1 MPKNP
6 RVYELAR
13 ELGLT
18 NEETLDLCDALGIG
32 VKSHSSSVQVA
43 QADRVRRKAE
53 REGLIREVQPPD
65 LDEEQTAAPAKNKK
79 KAVAIK
85 KAAVPKKAAVT
96 KKAPPKKKAPAI
108 EPAAVTKP
116 PAATTPPNEAE
127 AEASAPSE
135 AEAPA
140 PPAPQAPPPPA
151 RPLVTSSGQEPA
163 RRTVEETP
171 ARATLRPKKHRL
183 LGKKHRLLGKKHPRI
198 EISDQRQPRH
208 RPECPHP
215 LAQLA
220 VNPFP
225 PHLVPHPARVLGR
238 QSRHLLAPR
247 ALGRRETSVRQA
259 GNAREGDP
267 PVVLVVLVVPVVLV
281 VLVVPVVVPV
291 VPVVVLVVP
300 VVVLVVVLA
309 VLAEALNSRPGGPR
323 GGPQQR
329 RGRKQKR
336 RRRQREELQP
346 QELATYTPVDAPVP
360 EGEVVIERGSTAQE
374 LAGNLNRSAA
384 DVVRFLLQQGEMV
397 TATQSLSDDM
407 VELFAAEL
415 GAQIRIV
422 DPGAEQEE
430 EILKVLDI
438 DLEALGS
445 APRPPVIT
453 VMGHVDHGKTL
464 LLDRIRSSNVVD
476 GEAGGI
482 TQHIGAYQVERN
494 GQALTFIDTPGHA
507 AFTSMRARG
516 AQATDI
522 VILVVAADDG
532 VMPQTLEAM
541 DHARA
546 AEVPIVVAINKM
558 DREGA
563 DPNRVLA
570 QLAERDLIPESYG
583 GDVITVPV
591 SAMTEDGIDEL
602 LDQIVLV
609 AELEELRAAPDGRAI
624 GTVLEA
630 NLDRGRGPVAT
641 VLVQQGLLSVGDP
654 MVAGAA
660 WGRVRA
666 MTDDLGNTIK
676 EAGPSV
682 PVEVLGLSEVPRSG
696 DMFTVAPDEK
706 TASRV
711 ADTREHWQRQASMA
725 SASSSGAGGAKLEDI
740 FKQIRAGEAAT
751 LNLVLKADVHGS
763 LEAVTDSLRKL
774 EREEV
779 KLSFVSR
786 GVGGVNENDVQLAI
800 ASNAT
805 IIGFNVRP
813 DRKARE
819 AAEREDVEIRLY
831 EIIYQLL
838 DDIENA
844 MLGMLEPEFEE
855 IVTGEAQVREV
866 FRISRVGPVA
876 GCFVEHGTIRDGAKV
891 RFLREGTI
899 IWKGEVASLRHFQD
913 SVPQVNAGMECGIGL
928 SDFTDLKEGDVIE
941 TYDEREIPRV

>member
-1 MPKNP
+1 M
-6 RVYELAR
+6 
-13 ELGLT
+13 
-18 NEETLDLCDALGIG
+18 
-32 VKSHSSSVQVA
+32 
-43 QADRVRRKAE
+43 
-53 REGLIREVQPPD
+53 
-65 LDEEQTAAPAKNKK
+65 
-79 KAVAIK
+79 
-85 KAAVPKKAAVT
+85 
-96 KKAPPKKKAPAI
+96 
-108 EPAAVTKP
+108 
-116 PAATTPPNEAE
+116 
-127 AEASAPSE
+127 
-135 AEAPA
+135 
-140 PPAPQAPPPPA
+140 
-151 RPLVTSSGQEPA
+151 
-163 RRTVEETP
+163 
-171 ARATLRPKKHRL
+171 
-183 LGKKHRLLGKKHPRI
+183 
-198 EISDQRQPRH
+198 
-208 RPECPHP
+208 
-215 LAQLA
+215 
-220 VNPFP
+220 
-225 PHLVPHPARVLGR
+225 
-238 QSRHLLAPR
+238 
-247 ALGRRETSVRQA
+247 
-259 GNAREGDP
+259 
-267 PVVLVVLVVPVVLV
+267 
-281 VLVVPVVVPV
+281 
-291 VPVVVLVVP
+291 
-300 VVVLVVVLA
+300 
-309 VLAEALNSRPGGPR
+309 
-323 GGPQQR
+323 
-329 RGRKQKR
+329 
-336 RRRQREELQP
+336 
-346 QELATYTPVDAPVP
+346 DAPVP
-360 EGEVVIERGSTAQE
+360 EGEVVVERGSTAQE
-374 LAGNLNRSAA
+374 VSSKLNRSAA

-407 VELFAAEL
+407 IELFAAEL
-415 GAQIRIV
+415 GAELRLV

-430 EILKVLDI
+430 EILKALDI
-438 DLEALGS
+438 DLEAAGS
-445 APRPPVIT
+445 APRPPVVT

-464 LLDRIRSSNVVD
+464 LLDRIRSSNVAD

-494 GQALTFIDTPGHA
+494 GEALTFIDTPGHA

-546 AEVPIVVAINKM
+546 AEVPIIVAINKM

-563 DPNRVLA
+563 DSNRVLA
-570 QLAERDLIPESYG
+570 QLAENDLIPESYG
-583 GDVITVPV
+583 GEIITVPV
-591 SAMTEDGIDEL
+591 SAMTEEGIDDL

-609 AELEELRAAPDGRAI
+609 AEVEELRATPDGRAI

-641 VLVQQGLLSVGDP
+641 VLVQQGTLSVGDP

-676 EAGPSV
+676 EAGPSS

-725 SASSSGAGGAKLEDI
+725 NASTSGGGAKLEDI
-740 FKQIRAGEAAT
+740 FKQIQAGESTT

-774 EREEV
+774 ERDDI
-779 KLSFVSR
+779 KLAFVSR
-786 GVGGVNENDVQLAI
+786 GVGGVNENDVQLAV

-805 IIGFNVRP
+805 ILGFNVRP

-819 AAEREDVEIRLY
+819 AAEAENVEIRLY

-838 DDIENA
+838 EDIENA

-855 IVTGEAQVREV
+855 TVTGEAQVRQV
-866 FRISRVGPVA
+866 FRISGVGPIA
-876 GCFVEHGTIRDGAKV
+876 GCFVEHGTINDGAKV

-913 SVPQVNAGMECGIGL
+913 PVSQVNAGMECGIGL
-928 SDFTDLKEGDVIE
+928 SDFTDLKDGDVIE
-941 TYDEREIPRV
+941 TYDEREIPRT